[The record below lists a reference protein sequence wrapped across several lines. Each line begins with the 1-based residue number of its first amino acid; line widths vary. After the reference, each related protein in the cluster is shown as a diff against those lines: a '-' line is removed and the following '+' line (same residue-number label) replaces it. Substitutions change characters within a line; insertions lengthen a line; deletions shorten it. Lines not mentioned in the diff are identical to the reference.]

1 MPKLSAYD
9 SRVKTK
15 KTPLLLLAALA
26 AVPSL
31 AVDANAQNL
40 REQGSDQPA
49 AGTPSAGTPNP
60 GAPNT
65 GIRRVPV
72 DHGAPT
78 QSAPTAAPGAPAAP
92 VGAAPPAALGAGPAV
107 EPPTASPAASGNDLA
122 QAAAAA
128 RPLSPAEASAFA
140 AALKAIDESRWTD
153 ARAAITNFRH
163 PLLDRYVTWSIL
175 RTAPRTEA
183 DFAVTWRFLRESPD
197 WPEPEVL
204 RRQAEDR
211 IGPTTPNAEVFRYFT
226 AFPPL
231 TSAGHL
237 RRLDAAQAV
246 NPNDVA
252 KFARDTWQNATL
264 RTSDENDFLNRF
276 GHLLTGAD
284 QVARFDRIMSSG
296 RTEVARDLLSKLP
309 PDYQPIASA
318 RLAMATRSADAANL
332 LKAVPAAKLNE
343 PALRLERAQWL
354 RRTGNLDEAKKAF
367 AATGLTPAAGLPDA
381 WWNERNQLA
390 RDLLAAGKPADAYA
404 VASTHSLTKGVAFAE
419 AEFLA
424 GWTALRQL
432 KKPADALKH
441 FQKLHDGVSTD
452 ISKSRGAYWIGR
464 AQEALGRAK
473 EANDWYGRAAVFGQT
488 FYGQLAARKLPGGAA
503 KLPSDPVASAEER
516 QVLDGRELTTMARY
530 LGQAGDYERARPF
543 LLRLA
548 RLVTSPGETALLA
561 DLALDLK
568 RPDVGLTIAR
578 RAPQNGITLFEA
590 AFPVVDLGATGSVER
605 ALALALTRQESSFN
619 AAAVS
624 SSGALGLMQLIPSTA
639 RDVAGRL
646 NVPFIQ
652 EKLTRDPAYNVQLG
666 SQYIAEMLQRFGGSY
681 EVALAAY
688 NAGPNRVAR
697 WLESVGDPRTG
708 KIDMVDWIETL
719 PFRETRDYV
728 QRIMEGLT
736 VYRDRL
742 NGQARTVPPAL
753 GRS

>member
-1 MPKLSAYD
+1 MPHLSAYD
-9 SRVKTK
+9 SRVNNK
-15 KTPLLLLAALA
+15 KTPLLLLAVLA
-26 AVPSL
+26 AAPLL
-31 AVDANAQNL
+31 AGAANAQNL
-40 REQGSDQPA
+40 RENLRDQGADQPA
-49 AGTPSAGTPNP
+49 VGSPSAGT
-60 GAPNT
+60 PNT

-72 DHGAPT
+72 DHGAGAPAIST
-78 QSAPTAAPGAPAAP
+78 APAAPTAAPVAAT
-92 VGAAPPAALGAGPAV
+92 PPAVLDAGS
-107 EPPTASPAASGNDLA
+107 TADRPAASPPAPGNDLA
-122 QAAAAA
+122 QAARAAK
-128 RPLSPAEASAFA
+128 PLSAAEASAFA
-140 AALKAIDESRWTD
+140 AALKAIDETRWAD
-153 ARAAITNFRH
+153 ARAAVANFRH
-163 PLLDRYVTWSIL
+163 TLLDRYVAWSIL
-175 RTAPRTEA
+175 RAAPKTDA
-183 DFAVTWRFLRESPD
+183 DFASTWRFLRESPD

-246 NPNDVA
+246 NPNEVA

-264 RTSDENDFLNRF
+264 RSSDENDFLNRY

-284 QVARFDRIMSSG
+284 HVARFDRIMSSG
-296 RTEVARDLLSKLP
+296 RTEVARELLSKLP

-318 RLAMATRSADAANL
+318 RLAMGTRSADAANL

-343 PALRLERAQWL
+343 PALRLERVQWL

-367 AATGLTPAAGLPDA
+367 AATGSTPAAGLPDA

-441 FQKLHDGVSTD
+441 FQKLHDGVTTD
-452 ISKSRGAYWIGR
+452 ISKSRGAYWMGR
-464 AQEALGRAK
+464 AQEASGRAK
-473 EANDWYGRAAVFGQT
+473 EASDWYGRAAAYGQT
-488 FYGQLAARKLPGGAA
+488 FYGQLAARKVPGGAA

-530 LGQAGDYERARPF
+530 LGQAGDFDRARPF

-548 RLVTSPGETALLA
+548 RLVTAPGETALLA

-568 RPDVGLTIAR
+568 RPDVALTIAR
-578 RAPQNGITLFEA
+578 RAPLNGVTLFDA

-624 SSGALGLMQLIPSTA
+624 SSGALGLMQLLPGTA

-666 SQYIAEMLQRFGGSY
+666 SQYVAEMLQRFGGSY

-697 WLESVGDPRTG
+697 WLESLGDPRTG
-708 KIDMVDWIETL
+708 KVDMVDWIETL

-728 QRIMEGLT
+728 QRIMEGLA

-742 NGQARTVPPAL
+742 NGQVRTVPPAL